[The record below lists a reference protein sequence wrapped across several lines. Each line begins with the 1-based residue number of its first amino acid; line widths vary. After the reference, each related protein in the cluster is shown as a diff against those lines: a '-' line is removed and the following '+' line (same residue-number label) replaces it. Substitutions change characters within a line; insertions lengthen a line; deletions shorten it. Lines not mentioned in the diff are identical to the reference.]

1 MDRRDRFFYGLS
13 FAGALAILSST
24 MAKNPVLAPF
34 ARSLGADTALLG
46 LVAAASTLPGI
57 LVSLPAGSLS
67 DFLGRRKVIYSAAV
81 VFATA
86 PFLYLFVT
94 SPGELMAVRFY
105 HGFATA
111 VFGTV
116 ASAAIVDNFPDLK
129 AAKLSFYSSATI
141 VGRGIAPFLGGAVL
155 VFTNFNYRDV
165 YWAVG
170 LAGVS
175 ALIAIFAVY
184 REGEDPGEKGPKNA
198 PIREQLRSIVT
209 DRKVLVASSMEAAQ
223 YLAYGAFEVF
233 SIDYALNQGLAPVWW
248 ALIGGGQ
255 LLTVVLTKPLIGR
268 MSDRHGRDRFIIA
281 GLLACA
287 VAVLLFPLTIEPVL
301 LVALSAIFGL
311 GFSSVT
317 SSTQA
322 LVSDLSTRSGSGS
335 SMGFLHTVM
344 DIGQFIGPI
353 ITALIVGNA
362 LWYLGG
368 FWFLAAILVFGA
380 AGFAWTFRPR
390 ATRIKE

>member
-1 MDRRDRFFYGLS
+1 MDKRDRFFYGLS
-13 FAGALAILSST
+13 IAGALAILSST

-46 LVAAASTLPGI
+46 LVAAVSTLPGI
-57 LVSLPAGSLS
+57 LVSLPAGSIS
-67 DFLGRRKVIYSAAV
+67 DVLGRQKVMYSAAV

-94 SPGELMAVRFY
+94 DPGELMAVRFY

-111 VFGTV
+111 IFGTV

-129 AAKLSFYSSATI
+129 AAKLSVYSSATI
-141 VGRGIAPFLGGAVL
+141 IGRSLAPFLGGAVIVL
-155 VFTNFNYRDV
+155 TNFNYRDV
-165 YWAVG
+165 YWAVA

-175 ALIAIFAVY
+175 ALIAIVAVY
-184 REGEDPGEKGPKNA
+184 RGGSDTRRKGPKNA
-198 PIREQLRSIVT
+198 PVREQLRSIVT
-209 DRKVLVASSMEAAQ
+209 DRKVLVASSMEATQ

-233 SIDYALNQGLAPVWW
+233 SIDYALNSGLEPIWW

-255 LLTVVLTKPLIGR
+255 LLTVILTKPMIGR
-268 MSDRHGRDRFIIA
+268 LSDRHGRHRFIIA

-301 LVALSAIFGL
+301 LVVLSALFGL

-322 LVSDLSTRSGSGS
+322 LVSDLCTRSGSGS

-344 DIGQFIGPI
+344 DIGQFAGPI
-353 ITALIVGNA
+353 LAALIIGNA

-368 FWFLAAILVFGA
+368 FWFLAVVLVLGA
-380 AGFAWTFRPR
+380 AGFAWTFRP
-390 ATRIKE
+390 APPTYE